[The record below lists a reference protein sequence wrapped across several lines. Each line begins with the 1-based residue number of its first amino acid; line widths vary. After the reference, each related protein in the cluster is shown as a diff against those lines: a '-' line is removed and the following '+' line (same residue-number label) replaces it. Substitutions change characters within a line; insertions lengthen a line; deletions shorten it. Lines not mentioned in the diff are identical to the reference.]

1 MTDATTDVPTV
12 RQIDVRGKV
21 AVITG
26 AASGIG
32 AALAERLAAR
42 GTRLLLSD
50 ISSTTLQQIADR
62 LGATALVA
70 DVSHPDDVERLAE
83 AAGNARLVCLN
94 AGVTSTAPGPV
105 WEAPP
110 EEWQRVVGVN
120 LGGVVNGLR
129 SFVPRLL
136 AAGEPAQVLITASL
150 AGLATW
156 PGGGPYAASK
166 HAVVT
171 VAEQAAMALADSP
184 IRITVLCPALVRS
197 GMSEVGD
204 DPLDVADEA
213 LAAVSDGRFAAVPES
228 WRKAIRVRGERLA
241 LGLPPVVPEPS

>member
-1 MTDATTDVPTV
+1 MSDATNDVPTV
-12 RQIDVRGKV
+12 GQLDVRGKV
-21 AVITG
+21 AVVTG

-32 AALAERLAAR
+32 AALAHRLAAR
-42 GTRLLLSD
+42 GARLVLSD
-50 ISSTTLQQIADR
+50 VSSAALHQIADR

-70 DVSHPDDVERLAE
+70 DVRRPDDVDRLAE
-83 AAGNARLVCLN
+83 AADGARLVCLN

-110 EEWQRVVGVN
+110 EEWQRVVDTN

-136 AAGEPAQVLITASL
+136 AAGEPAHVLITASL

-171 VAEQAAMALADSP
+171 VAEQAALALVDSP
-184 IRITVLCPALVRS
+184 IRITVLCPAMVRS
-197 GMSEVGD
+197 GMSDVGD
-204 DPLDVADEA
+204 DPLDVADDA
-213 LAAVSDGRFAAVPES
+213 LAAVGDGRFAEIPES
-228 WRKAIRVRGERLA
+228 WRTAIRERGERLA
-241 LGLPPVVPEPS
+241 LGLAPVVPEPT

>member
-70 DVSHPDDVERLAE
+70 DVSHPDDVER
-83 AAGNARLVCLN
+83 V
-94 AGVTSTAPGPV
+94 
-105 WEAPP
+105 
-110 EEWQRVVGVN
+110 
-120 LGGVVNGLR
+120 
-129 SFVPRLL
+129 
-136 AAGEPAQVLITASL
+136 
-150 AGLATW
+150 
-156 PGGGPYAASK
+156 
-166 HAVVT
+166 
-171 VAEQAAMALADSP
+171 
-184 IRITVLCPALVRS
+184 
-197 GMSEVGD
+197 
-204 DPLDVADEA
+204 
-213 LAAVSDGRFAAVPES
+213 VSDFGHP
-228 WRKAIRVRGERLA
+228 
-241 LGLPPVVPEPS
+241 